1 MMLNALKNLSPV
13 SRMGLIVL
21 GVLAVASVAVA
32 LLRWAKPRND
42 FRELSS
48 RVRAWWMMAI
58 LFFGALVVSNPVA
71 LIFFAFLSFW
81 AMKEYVTLLK
91 TRPADH
97 HGLVFT
103 FLAIPIQYYLI
114 GINWYGMFII
124 FIPVYMF
131 LSLPVRLVLS
141 KETSGFVRSASQI
154 QWGLMAFVFGLS
166 HMAFLLTVPELK
178 GASVSGRMLVLFL
191 VFVVEISDVLQYVW
205 GKTFGRH
212 KIIPAV
218 SPNKTWE
225 GFIGGIASATL
236 VSLAIRFLTPFSV
249 VETILVS
256 LMISVAGFC
265 GGAVM
270 SAVKRDFGVKD
281 FGQIIPGH
289 GGVLDRID
297 SLCYAAPIFFHYVRY
312 FHPWD

>member
-1 MMLNALKNLSPV
+1 MLNALKNLTPV

-42 FRELSS
+42 FKELSS
-48 RVRAWWMMAI
+48 RVRAWWVMAI

-71 LIFFAFLSFW
+71 LVFFAFLSFW

-166 HMAFLLTVPELK
+166 HMAFLLTVAELK

-205 GKTFGRH
+205 GKTLGRH

-225 GFIGGIASATL
+225 GFIGGIASASL
-236 VSLAIRFLTPFSV
+236 VSLAIRFLTPFSMI
-249 VETILVS
+249 ETVLVS